1 MGINEDREH
10 SRHEESLSA
19 NPAANRSD
27 EQKLLETVLR
37 ETMGSTN
44 REALELLF
52 AVARQSVYPDTTHI
66 EAVEEVVQAIVENR
80 FGGRKFP
87 PPLIQRIACT
97 LIEAPEATIKL
108 ERLWQEART
117 SG

>member
-1 MGINEDREH
+1 VGINEDREH
-10 SRHEESLSA
+10 SRSEESLSA
-19 NPAANRSD
+19 DPAVSRSE
-27 EQKLLETVLR
+27 EQKLLEAVLR

-52 AVARQSVYPDTTHI
+52 AVARQSAYPDTTHI
-66 EAVEEVVQAIVENR
+66 EAVEEVVQAIVKNR
-80 FGGRKFP
+80 FGSRKFP
-87 PPLIQRIACT
+87 PHLIHRIACT

>member
-1 MGINEDREH
+1 VGINEDRER
-10 SRHEESLSA
+10 SPREESVSGE
-19 NPAANRSD
+19 PAASRSE

-44 REALELLF
+44 REAMELLF
-52 AVARQSVYPDTTHI
+52 AVARQSAYPDTTHI
-66 EAVEEVVQAIVENR
+66 EAVEEVVQAIMKNR
-80 FGGRKFP
+80 FGSRKFP
-87 PPLIQRIACT
+87 THLIHRIACT

-117 SG
+117 GG